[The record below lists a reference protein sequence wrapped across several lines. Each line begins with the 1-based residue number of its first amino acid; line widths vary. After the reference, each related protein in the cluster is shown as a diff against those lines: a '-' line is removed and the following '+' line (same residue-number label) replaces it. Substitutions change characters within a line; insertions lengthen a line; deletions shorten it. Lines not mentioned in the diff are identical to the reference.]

1 MIQSLRSR
9 LPEQMSIPKHTT
21 EVVVDPAFA
30 KGVKIFGVLA
40 SLALG
45 WWVLTPSNDWA
56 GRGDSLVK
64 QRRYA
69 EAYQVY
75 MTGCNDSSLSNR
87 MVACGVAR
95 DLRLTAKRF
104 DVDTSNW

>member
-1 MIQSLRSR
+1 
-9 LPEQMSIPKHTT
+9 MSIPKHTT

-40 SLALG
+40 GLG
-45 WWVLTPSNDWA
+45 LSCWLLTPSNDWA
-56 GRGDSLVK
+56 SRGDSLVK

-69 EAYQVY
+69 EAYQAY
-75 MTGCNDSSLSNR
+75 TKGCNDSSLSDR

-95 DLRLTAKRF
+95 DLRLKAKRF